1 MKMSCVVTFIL
12 LWKLLD
18 SSSLRRKRRFASLMD
33 FWNPR
38 EIEDYALPEQV
49 MKFAEPKAEYDK
61 LNKYDYLGRPSP
73 IMQRLLKWDYQY
85 EELGPTVSRLISLL
99 KSILTDS
106 DVLQSM
112 VSKSLGY
119 SIVYD
124 EWLNYATLFMQLLLF
139 THWPFQRVVK

>member
-1 MKMSCVVTFIL
+1 MKLSCVVTFIL

-124 EWLNYATLFMQLLLF
+124 E
-139 THWPFQRVVK
+139 

>member
-61 LNKYDYLGRPSP
+61 LNKYEYLGRPSP

-124 EWLNYATLFMQLLLF
+124 E
-139 THWPFQRVVK
+139 

>member
-1 MKMSCVVTFIL
+1 MTFIL

-61 LNKYDYLGRPSP
+61 LNKYEYLGRPSP

-124 EWLNYATLFMQLLLF
+124 E
-139 THWPFQRVVK
+139 

>member
-1 MKMSCVVTFIL
+1 MKLSCVVTFIL

-18 SSSLRRKRRFASLMD
+18 SSSLRRKQRFASLMD
-33 FWNPR
+33 SWNLR

-61 LNKYDYLGRPSP
+61 LNKYEYLGRPSP

-124 EWLNYATLFMQLLLF
+124 E
-139 THWPFQRVVK
+139 

>member
-124 EWLNYATLFMQLLLF
+124 E
-139 THWPFQRVVK
+139 

>member
-1 MKMSCVVTFIL
+1 MKLSCVVTFIL

-38 EIEDYALPEQV
+38 EIEDYALPEKV

-61 LNKYDYLGRPSP
+61 LNKYEYLGRPSP

-124 EWLNYATLFMQLLLF
+124 E
-139 THWPFQRVVK
+139 

>member
-1 MKMSCVVTFIL
+1 MKMKLICVMSLLIL
-12 LWKLLD
+12 CKLLN
-18 SSSLRRKRRFASLMD
+18 SSSLRRKQRFASLMD
-33 FWNPR
+33 SWNLR

-61 LNKYDYLGRPSP
+61 LNKYEYLGRPSP

-124 EWLNYATLFMQLLLF
+124 E
-139 THWPFQRVVK
+139 

>member
-1 MKMSCVVTFIL
+1 MKLSCVVTFIL

-18 SSSLRRKRRFASLMD
+18 SSSLRRKRRFACLMD
-33 FWNPR
+33 SWNLR

-61 LNKYDYLGRPSP
+61 LNKYEYLGRPSP

-112 VSKSLGY
+112 VSKSLGH

-124 EWLNYATLFMQLLLF
+124 DNN
-139 THWPFQRVVK
+139 

>member
-1 MKMSCVVTFIL
+1 MKLSCVVTFIL

-61 LNKYDYLGRPSP
+61 LNKYEYLGRPSP

-124 EWLNYATLFMQLLLF
+124 E
-139 THWPFQRVVK
+139 

>member
-112 VSKSLGY
+112 VSSL
-119 SIVYD
+119 
-124 EWLNYATLFMQLLLF
+124 LATALFMMND
-139 THWPFQRVVK
+139 

>member
-1 MKMSCVVTFIL
+1 MKLSCIVTFIL

-18 SSSLRRKRRFASLMD
+18 SSSLRRKQRFASLMD
-33 FWNPR
+33 SWNLR

-61 LNKYDYLGRPSP
+61 LNKYEYLGRPSP

-124 EWLNYATLFMQLLLF
+124 E
-139 THWPFQRVVK
+139 